1 MAQAEIAPNG
11 TIEQLTERLRN
22 FESAGLPKPPNY
34 LLSDYLCFLVD
45 NELLPRETS
54 DNVQA
59 IYNDGRYGDAH
70 IDEDILDKTLSQ
82 LDAALT
88 AIREMDRPD
97 IEALAETLASPQE
110 SVEANGQEVAQPSVQ
125 STLTTFTAEPELP
138 PLLPS
143 ESDNDVT
150 QLMPVSNSRWGLW
163 SRIIVCGILWTL
175 VVLVAGY
182 FGHDKMSALIPK
194 SHVKTHKLVDD
205 TELLERR
212 REFIED
218 RRALIEEATSEAER
232 QNEMRSLAQAH
243 ISRGEYG
250 EYYYIYDSMLRKD
263 PDNDRNKVKLAELL
277 LDTKS
282 SWYHDP
288 VRARKLLEEAVTVD
302 SPLYSR
308 KLLAEALYQT
318 GDKERA
324 IQIRREV
331 DSVYVGLPTRKQ
343 WVFKERGR
351 RFSWE
356 MDESYP
362 TKTGRDQRTSR
373 N

>member
-70 IDEDILDKTLSQ
+70 IDEGVLAKTLSQ
-82 LDAALT
+82 LDAALA
-88 AIREMDRPD
+88 AIHKMDRPD
-97 IEALAETLASPQE
+97 IQALAQTLASFQV
-110 SVEANGQEVAQPSVQ
+110 SVETSDQELAQPPVQ
-125 STLTTFTAEPELP
+125 SALATPTAAPEIPVP
-138 PLLPS
+138 PPS
-143 ESDNDVT
+143 ETAKDSS
-150 QLMPVSNSRWGLW
+150 QLMPIPKSHLGLW
-163 SRIIVCGILWTL
+163 PGIIVCGILWTL

-182 FGHDKMSALIPK
+182 FGHDKISAMFPG
-194 SHVKTHKLVDD
+194 SHIKTHKLVDD
-205 TELLERR
+205 TALLERR
-212 REFIED
+212 RKFIED
-218 RRALIEEATSEAER
+218 RRALITEAKSEGER
-232 QNEMRSLAQAH
+232 QNEMRSLGQAH
-243 ISRGEYG
+243 IARGEYG
-250 EYYYIYDSMLRKD
+250 EYYFIYDSLLQQD
-263 PDNDRNKVKLAELL
+263 PSNDRNKVKLAELL
-277 LDTKS
+277 LDLTS

-288 VRARKLLEEAVTVD
+288 VRARKLLEESVTVD
-302 SPLYSR
+302 SAPYSR

-324 IQIRREV
+324 IEIRRGV
-331 DSVYVGLPTRKQ
+331 DSDYEEMPERKQ
-343 WVFKERGR
+343 WIFRDRGR
-351 RFSWE
+351 RFTWE

-362 TKTGRDQRTSR
+362 TKTGRDQSASR